1 MSLLGELKRRNVFRV
16 SILYLVAGW
25 VLLQVA
31 DILFPALDIPEWGIN
46 LILGLLIL
54 GFPLV
59 VIFSWVYELT
69 PEGIKRERDI
79 DRSESITHTTGHK
92 INALI
97 VILLLVAIGVVAV
110 DRLVPES
117 HDDDTASSTTQTAP
131 PTRDEGQASSEEPGT
146 VAEPAEIAAGM
157 FLNTAPEQS
166 VAVLPFVNM
175 SGDAENEYFSDGL
188 SEELLNALAGLDG
201 LFVAARTSSF
211 HFKGHTGDVGDMARQ
226 LKVRNIL
233 EGSVRKAGTR
243 VRITA
248 QLIDATNGY
257 HLWSETFD
265 RQLDDVFAVQ
275 DEISREVA
283 GALKVTLL
291 SEEDALVEKP
301 TENMDA
307 YLAYLRGQQHLHA
320 GGTDGYKRAVE
331 AFEEAVTLDPEFA
344 EAHAGIAMAWANQLE
359 WGNIDRDEA
368 IGPIKTAADR
378 AMGLDP
384 DLPTALTAHATAI
397 LVSRLN
403 NEVDPRVLKTLEQAL
418 AVDPDDVQS
427 LDAYANALQQAG
439 RNEEALEPLERG
451 LARDPLSADLQM
463 SLARVLSSLE
473 RFEAARQRFLSA
485 MELAPDHPQPPDGM
499 AFIERGLGHYGEAI
513 KWQVRVI
520 DRDPADTFSRLVIAS
535 DYVELGD
542 LQRAAAWLG
551 IAEQMQGRA
560 GMIASTKAALLW
572 HQGDRDEAVA
582 VSEAAFAAQP
592 EGQTAPGFTS
602 PILFGHYLS
611 TGAFE
616 RAIAVQFDD
625 QTLPESPQQGVRLR
639 RGQATDLAHAA
650 LLIGK
655 RDGRAAGDE
664 RVTQLLE
671 WVDAADESQI
681 QPRAAQLLRCSLQA
695 MLERAEAAVR
705 ECRAAQR
712 LDQQWLALAYP
723 IGPTLDPIR
732 DTPQWRSFMDEI
744 RADRA
749 RQLAQFRASGEE
761 PAPR

>member
-31 DILFPALDIPEWGIN
+31 DVLFPALDVPEWGIN
-46 LILGLLIL
+46 LILGVLIL

-79 DRSESITHTTGHK
+79 DRTQSITQTTGNK
-92 INALI
+92 INGLI
-97 VILLLVAIGVVAV
+97 VVLLLVAIGVVVA

-117 HDDDTASSTTQTAP
+117 GDDQAVSSTTPTAP
-131 PTRDEGQASSEEPGT
+131 PTRDDGQASSEEPGAAT
-146 VAEPAEIAAGM
+146 EPAEIAAGM

-211 HFKGHTGDVGDMARQ
+211 HFKGHTGDIGDIARQ

-275 DEISREVA
+275 DEISRKVA
-283 GALKVTLL
+283 GALQVALIA
-291 SEEDALVEKP
+291 EADAPLDKP

-307 YLAYLRGQQHLHA
+307 YLAYLRGQQYLHA
-320 GGTDGYKRAVE
+320 GGTDGFRQAVA
-331 AFEEAVTLDPEFA
+331 AFEEAVSLDPAFA
-344 EAHAGIAMAWANQLE
+344 GAHAGIALAWAEQLE
-359 WGNIDRDEA
+359 WGNINRDEA
-368 IGPIKTAADR
+368 IEPIAAAADR
-378 AMGLDP
+378 AMHLDP
-384 DLPTALTAHATAI
+384 DLPVALTAHAKAI
-397 LVSRLN
+397 GFSSPGNR
-403 NEVDPRVLKTLEQAL
+403 VDPRVLQTLERAL
-418 AVDPDDVQS
+418 ALDPDNVET
-427 LDAYANALQQAG
+427 LDAYATALQQAG
-439 RNEEALEPLERG
+439 RTEDALAPLERG
-451 LARDPLSADLQM
+451 LARDPLSANLQM
-463 SLARVLSSLE
+463 SLAGALASLE

-485 MELAPDHPQPPDGM
+485 MELAPDHPRPPDGI

-513 KWQVRVI
+513 KWQVKVI
-520 DRDPADTFSRLVIAS
+520 DRDPADTYSRLSIAG
-535 DYVELGD
+535 DYVELAD

-551 IAEQMQGRA
+551 MAETMQGQA
-560 GMIASTKAALLW
+560 GLVASAKAVLLW
-572 HQGDRDEAVA
+572 HQGSRDQAIA

-592 EGQTAPGFTS
+592 EGQTAPGFT
-602 PILFGHYLS
+602 PAILFRHYLS
-611 TGAFE
+611 TGDFE

-625 QTLPESPQQGVRLR
+625 QTLPELPQQGVILR
-639 RGQATDLAHAA
+639 QGQAVDLASAA

-655 RDGRAAGDE
+655 RDGRAARD
-664 RVTQLLE
+664 RRATQLLE
-671 WVDAADESQI
+671 WVDEADENQI
-681 QPRAAQLLRCSLQA
+681 QPRAAQLLRCRLYA
-695 MLERAEAAVR
+695 LLERAEEAVR
-705 ECRAAQR
+705 ACRAAQR
-712 LDQQWLALAYP
+712 LDQQWVALAYP
-723 IGPTLDPIR
+723 IAPTLDPIR
-732 DTPQWRSFMDEI
+732 DTPQWRSYMDEI
-744 RADRA
+744 KADRD

-761 PAPR
+761 PEPR